1 MAPRVRCAKSDRRKR
16 ALGDACAL
24 ATGDWLPLV
33 RAKQKS
39 GHLHDH
45 RYGRPNSVC
54 GVSEV
59 LAYVAGVLSGV
70 VIEEVARRAYQRAA
84 QRAIRSRLGRLVYR
98 FQRKRR
104 ARVAALSD
112 ARATTIGSLTFPWVV
127 AAYGPFRHVDIES
140 HFSPNEPP
148 YPDEI
153 ERSLAETSAHLAQR
167 RAAGESV
174 PDDYEGYK
182 LIGFDVASRTAIT
195 EDPRL
200 ILHFTPTRYVR
211 MLATELRVDEPLF
224 DRPPRTIRE
233 RFGEVDL
240 RTDVVKEVATFWGI
254 GLAVVTSDRQ
264 FVVAE
269 RGRLAEAPGVLWPA
283 VGEGAS
289 RAKDEDPAT
298 RAPDHFKIA
307 QRGMQEEL
315 GIPLEREELT
325 WLSLGANSVDLAFGL
340 IGRVDCPF
348 RFDEIEKRRALGA
361 SRDAWEATRLHAI
374 EFDPSVVAAFLSA
387 AERPVSP
394 FACIA
399 IVHTLIGEFGLE
411 SCQRAFGRASI
422 TVSQTFPVPAALG
435 PR

>member
-1 MAPRVRCAKSDRRKR
+1 M
-16 ALGDACAL
+16 
-24 ATGDWLPLV
+24 
-33 RAKQKS
+33 
-39 GHLHDH
+39 
-45 RYGRPNSVC
+45 NS
-54 GVSEV
+54 V
-59 LAYVAGVLSGV
+59 LAYLAGVVSGV
-70 VIEEVARRAYQRAA
+70 VVEEVARRAYQRAA
-84 QRAIRSRLGRLVYR
+84 RRAIRSRFGRLAYR

-104 ARVAALSD
+104 VRVAALSD
-112 ARATTIGSLTFPWVV
+112 GHATTIGSLTFPWVV
-127 AAYGPFRHVDIES
+127 VAYGPFRPVDIES
-140 HFSPNEPP
+140 HFSPNEPA

-153 ERSLAETSAHLAQR
+153 ERSFAETSANLAQR
-167 RAAGESV
+167 RTAGESV

-182 LIGFDVASRTAIT
+182 LVGFDVASRTAIT

-200 ILHFTPTRYVR
+200 ILHFTPTRYAR

-233 RFGEVDL
+233 RFGGVDL
-240 RTDVVKEVATFWGI
+240 RTQVVREVATFWGV
-254 GLAVVTSDRQ
+254 GLSVVTSDRQ
-264 FVVAE
+264 LIVAE

-283 VGEGAS
+283 VGEGAC

-315 GIPLEREELT
+315 GIPMKREELT

-340 IGRVDCPF
+340 IGRVDCSF
-348 RFDEIEKRRALGA
+348 RCEEIEERRSVGA

-374 EFDPSVVAAFLSA
+374 EFDPSAVAAFLSA

-399 IVHTLIGEFGLE
+399 IVHTLISEFGLDR
-411 SCQRAFGRASI
+411 CQRAFERTSI
-422 TVSQTFPVPAALG
+422 TVSQKVPRPSAVGAT
-435 PR
+435 PARID